1 MSLTEALIY
10 GLPWWV
16 QALGVAAAAIPAL
29 LFIARV
35 IGAAN
40 ALRLGAAAGAVLAAL
55 AYGRRQ
61 RQQGWSDRQA
71 REERDA
77 QDAIQVAQGARAAAD
92 ASSGGL
98 RDDDGFRRD

>member
-1 MSLTEALIY
+1 MSFVEALIY
-10 GLPWWV
+10 GLPWWG
-16 QALGVAAAAIPAL
+16 QALAGAAAVLPAL
-29 LFIARV
+29 LFIARFA
-35 IGAAN
+35 GTAN
-40 ALRLGAAAGAVLAAL
+40 ALRLGAAAGALLAAF

-61 RQQGWSDRQA
+61 RQRGWSDRQV

-77 QDAIQVAQGARAAAD
+77 QDAIRMAQRARAAAD